1 MSDVDK
7 RQSDAALRQRA
18 EQRIKT
24 EGVAPAAEPDVLKL
38 VHELNVHK
46 IELEMQCEELRDAC
60 AEAQAAN
67 LAKSQFLATMS
78 HEIRTPLNGVM
89 GMAQLLLL
97 PGLTDADRLTYAQ
110 TILNSGQTL
119 LMLLNDILDISK
131 IEAGKIDLVRE
142 AVDPAAL
149 CEEVVALFAE
159 TAAAKGLSL
168 TFAWQGDVAAYYW
181 SDSGRLRQ
189 MLSNLINNAIK
200 FTARGTVR
208 VTACEVQRKDGVAV
222 LEFAVADSG
231 DGIAA
236 DKLGMLFQRFSQVD
250 SSTTR
255 RYGGTGL
262 GLSIVK
268 KLSELMD
275 GSTGVEST
283 VGQGSRFW
291 FRVSGGVLRADEER
305 LYVDQALNTT
315 GKFNLPAVPSGSV
328 LVVEDNPINR
338 LVAERMLQG
347 LGVEAFCVQNG
358 QEAVDRVM
366 AGKPL
371 SLILMD
377 VQMPV
382 MDGIEATQRIRQWEA
397 ASGHAGVPI
406 VALTA
411 SLYAEDFQRCR
422 FAGMND
428 SLAKPLNLGNLKVM
442 LAKWM
447 TAQHAS
453 G

>member
-1 MSDVDK
+1 M
-7 RQSDAALRQRA
+7 
-18 EQRIKT
+18 
-24 EGVAPAAEPDVLKL
+24 
-38 VHELNVHK
+38 
-46 IELEMQCEELRDAC
+46 
-60 AEAQAAN
+60 
-67 LAKSQFLATMS
+67 
-78 HEIRTPLNGVM
+78 
-89 GMAQLLLL
+89 
-97 PGLTDADRLTYAQ
+97 
-110 TILNSGQTL
+110 
-119 LMLLNDILDISK
+119 
-131 IEAGKIDLVRE
+131 
-142 AVDPAAL
+142 
-149 CEEVVALFAE
+149 
-159 TAAAKGLSL
+159 
-168 TFAWQGDVAAYYW
+168 
-181 SDSGRLRQ
+181 
-189 MLSNLINNAIK
+189 
-200 FTARGTVR
+200 
-208 VTACEVQRKDGVAV
+208 

-236 DKLGMLFQRFSQVD
+236 DKLDVLFQRFSQVD
-250 SSTTR
+250 NTITR

-268 KLSELMD
+268 KLSELM
-275 GSTGVEST
+275 GGMAGVEST

-305 LYVDQALNTT
+305 LYVDQMLNTT
-315 GKFNLPAVPSGSV
+315 GKFKLPAVPSGSV
-328 LVVEDNPINR
+328 LVVEDNPVNR

-428 SLAKPLNLGNLKVM
+428 SLAKPINLGNLKVM
-442 LAKWM
+442 LTKWM
-447 TAQHAS
+447 TVPRTS
-453 G
+453 D